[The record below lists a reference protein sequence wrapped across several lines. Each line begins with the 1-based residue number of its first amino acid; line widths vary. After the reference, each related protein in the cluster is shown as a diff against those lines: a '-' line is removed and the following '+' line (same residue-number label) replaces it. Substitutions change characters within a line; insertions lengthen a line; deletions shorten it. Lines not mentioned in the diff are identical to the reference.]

1 MSDSSERVTCRHML
15 MYDSDDSF
23 SDPDE
28 AIDNYYEMLAAY
40 DNNEE
45 TSISDIDT
53 EELKKMEIIP
63 TYKGNLSSLFDDSE
77 NDDSEIESITIRKI
91 NESKENP
98 DPNIFDYNNSFEY
111 SLDGG
116 NTWILYEY
124 PLGCYN
130 IDYLTSILKEDIN
143 IDDIQFVGCAEEQR
157 VDLIL
162 NNNAQVRFIPTSK
175 FNEVI
180 GFDNG
185 TYTQSTRGRRYP
197 NF

>member
-1 MSDSSERVTCRHML
+1 MSGQLPPIILYEENE
-15 MYDSDDSF
+15 
-23 SDPDE
+23 DPED
-28 AIDNYYEMLAAY
+28 
-40 DNNEE
+40 
-45 TSISDIDT
+45 
-53 EELKKMEIIP
+53 EII
-63 TYKGNLSSLFDDSE
+63 TLTIDGRDVKFNSKSDRQQTIITLMKID
-77 NDDSEIESITIRKI
+77 SITEKI
-91 NESKENP
+91 NKKIYNP

-116 NTWILYEY
+116 NTWILYNY